1 MRGIRGVINGYY
13 RTGTSIVWWILQ
25 QSNPETIIL
34 YEPHSVG
41 LHNEFRTFKPNADT
55 VNPLHGMPI
64 YKPYFMVSD
73 ELRRKFL
80 ETAKPK
86 PVYTKDD
93 FEDAI
98 KTVEMFNDIDKR
110 VIVQSNQLHPILHE
124 FAEYFDCNYI
134 HIVRAPAEVLYS
146 HAGSPSKLKRRI
158 QQFLVTHTPNYMI
171 SKWINHGGRYGKFE
185 LRYMMEVAKKLGYLN
200 SGGDLLEKFVRMYVN
215 YNYHVLENLDRRRG
229 TIVKFEDLVRNPK
242 FFNSIFWAYLWLK
255 VEPRYNK
262 LDPKRAFQAP
272 EKLRNAI
279 KRRLDSETR
288 KKLEELGYVYR

>member
-1 MRGIRGVINGYY
+1 MKGIRGVINGYY
-13 RTGTSIVWWILQ
+13 RTGTSIVWWVLQ

-41 LHNEFRTFKPNADT
+41 LHNDFRTFNPNADF

-110 VIVQSNQLHPILHE
+110 VIIQSNQLHPILHE

-134 HIVRAPAEVLYS
+134 HIVRDPAEVLYS
-146 HAGSPSKLKRRI
+146 HAGSPSNIKRRI
-158 QQFLVTHTPNYMI
+158 QQFLVSFTPNYMI
-171 SKWINHGGRYGKFE
+171 NKWINHGGRYGKFE
-185 LRYMMEVAKKLGYLN
+185 LRYMMEVAKKLGYIN
-200 SGGDLLEKFVRMYVN
+200 GGDLLEKFVKMYVN

-242 FFNSIFWAYLWLK
+242 LFNGIFWIYLWLK
-255 VEPRYNK
+255 VEPKYNR

-272 EKLRNAI
+272 QRLRNAI

-288 KKLEELGYVYR
+288 RKLEELGYDY

>member
-41 LHNEFRTFKPNADT
+41 LHNDFRTFNPNADF

-73 ELRRKFL
+73 EVRRKFL

-134 HIVRAPAEVLYS
+134 HIVRDPAEVLYS

-158 QQFLVTHTPNYMI
+158 QQFLVSFTPNYMI
-171 SKWINHGGRYGKFE
+171 NKWINHGGRYGKFE

-215 YNYHVLENLDRRRG
+215 YNYHVLENLDEKRG
-229 TIVKFEDLVRNPK
+229 KVVKFEDLVKNPK
-242 FFNSIFWAYLWLK
+242 FFNSVFWVYLWLK
-255 VEPRYNK
+255 VEPKYNR

-272 EKLRNAI
+272 EKLKNAI
-279 KRRLDSETR
+279 KRRLDPETR
-288 KKLEELGYVYR
+288 KKLEVLGFDYQ

>member
-1 MRGIRGVINGYY
+1 MIEGVINGYY

-41 LHNEFRTFKPNADT
+41 LHNDFRTFNPNADF

-64 YKPYFMVSD
+64 YKPYFMVS
-73 ELRRKFL
+73 EEVRRKFL

-93 FEDAI
+93 FEDAV

-134 HIVRAPAEVLYS
+134 HIVRDPAEVLYS

-158 QQFLVTHTPNYMI
+158 QQFLVSFTPNYMI
-171 SKWINHGGRYGKFE
+171 NKWINHGGRYGKFE

-215 YNYHVLENLDRRRG
+215 YNYHVLENLDRKRG

-242 FFNSIFWAYLWLK
+242 FFSRTFWVYLWLK

-272 EKLRNAI
+272 ERLKNAI
-279 KRRLDSETR
+279 KRRLDPETR
-288 KKLEELGYVYR
+288 KKLEVLGFDYQ

>member
-1 MRGIRGVINGYY
+1 VKGIRGVINGYY

-34 YEPHSVG
+34 YEPHSIG
-41 LHNEFRTFKPNADT
+41 LHNEFKTLNPKADT

-64 YKPYFMVSD
+64 YKPYFMVS
-73 ELRRKFL
+73 EEVRRKFL

-98 KTVEMFNDIDKR
+98 RTVEMFNNIDKR
-110 VIVQSNQLHPILHE
+110 VVVQSNQLHPILHE
-124 FAEYFDCNYI
+124 FAKYFDCNYI
-134 HIVRAPAEVLYS
+134 HIVRDPAGVLYS
-146 HAGSPSKLKRRI
+146 YTGSPSKLKRRI
-158 QQFLVTHTPNYMI
+158 QRLLVTHAPNYMI
-171 SKWINHGGRYGKFE
+171 SKWMNHGKTGKFE
-185 LRYMMEVAKKLGYLN
+185 LKYMMEVAKKLGYIN

-215 YNYHVLENLDRRRG
+215 YNYHVLENLDRKRG

-242 FFNSIFWAYLWLK
+242 FFNGIFWTYLWLK
-255 VEPRYNK
+255 VEPKYNK

-272 EKLRNAI
+272 EKLKNAI
-279 KRRLDSETR
+279 KRRLDPETK
-288 KKLEELGYVYR
+288 KKLDELGYDYQ